1 LTAREIAYIKKDIG
15 KLINKEEFIVRLN
28 VLNSEINTKL
38 EQRPT
43 NAYFKTVLKA
53 YDLKIE

>member
-38 EQRPT
+38 E
-43 NAYFKTVLKA
+43 
-53 YDLKIE
+53 